1 MIDPAYF
8 LSRLVGD
15 KNFRNFLISIND
27 DITEPIYSYMA
38 DNSDIKSREQILQFI
53 STNTDKLES
62 FIPPEVPNN
71 PSVAKNQIGPS
82 LQPVHM
88 VGEIVQIEAT
98 HENYTSLLQ
107 HAQQNRWIYRGI
119 TILEKKIT
127 DDSGKEKLVWDLFFF

>member
-1 MIDPAYF
+1 MVNPEYF

-15 KNFRNFLISIND
+15 KNFRNLLISIND

-38 DNSDIKSREQILQFI
+38 DNSNIKSREQILQFI
-53 STNTDKLES
+53 STNTDKLKA

-71 PSVAKNQIGPS
+71 PSVAKNQFGPS
-82 LQPVHM
+82 LQPVPM